1 MIRMIN
7 LTNNEK
13 SHKYLCWK
21 WNPNYMLNFTISVW
35 DLVGDDFVINYVQLV
50 YFNILLNTGTIAIL
64 HSGIRTITIVP
75 DTLYNT
81 KYCEIVALEAL

>member
-1 MIRMIN
+1 
-7 LTNNEK
+7 
-13 SHKYLCWK
+13 
-21 WNPNYMLNFTISVW
+21 
-35 DLVGDDFVINYVQLV
+35 VINYVQLV